1 MSILALNFTNRETYI
16 AWRANW
22 RTAYRE
28 LSTEIREGK
37 HAIRQAFRENNY
49 DKAATLQRELLANRT
64 LANRMME
71 LRKEAKE
78 MAAEQYLKSKQL
90 QAEAA

>member
-22 RTAYRE
+22 RSAYRE
-28 LSTEIREGK
+28 LSTEIREGRR
-37 HAIRQAFRENNY
+37 ALSNAFKANDY
-49 DKAATLQRELLANRT
+49 AKAANLQRELLANRA

-78 MAAEQYLKSKQL
+78 LAAEQYLKSKQL
-90 QAEAA
+90 QSEAA